1 MKYFY
6 QQLFGFVSVVLL
18 TIAACG
24 ILFYNVMSNNVYT
37 HYYSLRCRKEFHMQQ
52 SSTAQRIRTRR
63 VADKSISWIT
73 TRYRQIYTLRPKPY
87 ELREDQQ
94 PRFFG
99 EVS

>member
-1 MKYFY
+1 M
-6 QQLFGFVSVVLL
+6 
-18 TIAACG
+18 TAIAETA
-24 ILFYNVMSNNVYT
+24 VYT

-73 TRYRQIYTLRPKPY
+73 TRYRQIDTLRPKPY
-87 ELREDQQ
+87 ELHEDQQ